1 MRLRQTSSTPAREA
15 SHVGPTRSDD
25 GGETADR
32 STDDSDGTPLTPP
45 STASPGSR
53 PGVLPGAAVPVVSIA
68 LALALPVAIVVA
80 TGIGAVGIPTDE
92 VWEVVSTRLVGGSPD
107 VAPEVEQI
115 IWTIR
120 LPRVLLAAIV
130 GAGLALAGL
139 CLQAVVRNPLA
150 DPYILGAASGA
161 SAAAVAVIVLGSSA
175 VFGLGLST
183 AAFFG
188 ALGSLLLTLA
198 LGQRAGQVSSTRLI
212 LAGVAVGY
220 VFSAVTSFLQLQAE
234 PNQLRGVIFWLLG
247 SFASAE
253 WPDLVIPA
261 AALVVVGGLLTV
273 QGPKMNALVMGD
285 DTAASLGIRVGRY
298 RVWLLILASLV
309 TGACISVAGGIGFV
323 GLMIPHA
330 ARLAVGPDHR
340 RLLPVA
346 VLGGAVFLVFVDV
359 VARRVAAPAELPIGI
374 FTAAIGGPA
383 FLAIMSRNNTWASG
397 R

>member
-1 MRLRQTSSTPAREA
+1 M
-15 SHVGPTRSDD
+15 RSDVD
-25 GGETADR
+25 REVADAE
-32 STDDSDGTPLTPP
+32 SGDSSRALPATP
-45 STASPGSR
+45 STASVGPTH
-53 PGVLPGAAVPVVSIA
+53 GVLPGAAVPVITIV
-68 LALALPVAIVVA
+68 LALLLPVAIVVA
-80 TGIGAVGIPTDE
+80 TGIGAVAIPPGE
-92 VWEVVSTRLVGGSPD
+92 VWEVVSTKLLGGSPD

-120 LPRVLLAAIV
+120 LPRVLLAAVV

-150 DPYILGAASGA
+150 DPYVLGAAAGA

-175 VFGLGLST
+175 VFGLGLSS
-183 AAFFG
+183 AAFLG

-253 WPDLVIPA
+253 WSDLAIPT
-261 AALVVVGGLLTV
+261 AALVFVGGWLTV

-285 DTAASLGIRVGRY
+285 DTAASLGIRVSRY

-309 TGACISVAGGIGFV
+309 TGTCIAVAGGIGFV

-340 RLLPVA
+340 RLLPVS
-346 VLGGAVFLVFVDV
+346 VLGGAIFLVVVDV

-383 FLAIMSRNNTWASG
+383 FIAIMFRNNTWASG
-397 R
+397 Q

>member
-1 MRLRQTSSTPAREA
+1 MHPDSEGDGVGTSS
-15 SHVGPTRSDD
+15 GD
-25 GGETADR
+25 GLQDLAAE
-32 STDDSDGTPLTPP
+32 PLSIAPRLP
-45 STASPGSR
+45 D
-53 PGVLPGAAVPVVSIA
+53 GVLPGAAVPVVSIV
-68 LALALPVAIVVA
+68 LAVVLPVAVVVA
-80 TGIGAVGIPTDE
+80 SGIGAVLVPAGE
-92 VWEVVSTRLVGGSPD
+92 VWEVVSTRLVGG
-107 VAPEVEQI
+107 APQVTREAERI
-115 IWTIR
+115 IWDFR
-120 LPRVLLAAIV
+120 VPRVLLAAVV
-130 GAGLALAGL
+130 GAALSLAGV

-161 SAAAVAVIVLGSSA
+161 SAAAVAVLVLGSSA
-175 VFGLGLST
+175 VFGLGLSA
-183 AAFFG
+183 AAFLG
-188 ALGSLLLTLA
+188 ALASLLLTLV

-220 VFSAVTSFLQLQAE
+220 VFAAVTSFLQLQAE
-234 PNQLRGVIFWLLG
+234 PNALRGVIFWLLG

-253 WPDLVIPA
+253 WSDLVVPT
-261 AALVVVGGLLTV
+261 AALVFVGAWLTV
-273 QGPKMNALVMGD
+273 QGPKLNALVMGD

-346 VLGGAVFLVFVDV
+346 VLGGAIFLVVVDV

-383 FLAIMSRNNTWASG
+383 FLAIMVHNNTWASG

>member
-1 MRLRQTSSTPAREA
+1 MRSEIDIDDAVVEA
-15 SHVGPTRSDD
+15 PPNGVG
-25 GGETADR
+25 TADPVPLSLQR
-32 STDDSDGTPLTPP
+32 TD
-45 STASPGSR
+45 
-53 PGVLPGAAVPVVSIA
+53 GVLPGAAVPVLSVV
-68 LALALPVAIVVA
+68 LLLLLPVTIVVA
-80 TGIGAVGIPTDE
+80 TGIGAVGIPADE
-92 VWEVVSTRLVGGSPD
+92 VWEVVSARLLRRSPD

-120 LPRVLLAAIV
+120 LPRVLLSAVV
-130 GAGLALAGL
+130 GAGLAVAGL

-150 DPYILGAASGA
+150 DPYILGAAAGA

-175 VFGLGLST
+175 VFGLGLSA
-183 AAFFG
+183 AAFLG
-188 ALGSLLLTLA
+188 ALASLLLTLA
-198 LGQRAGQVSSTRLI
+198 LGQRAGQVNSTRLI

-253 WPDLVIPA
+253 WSDLAIPT
-261 AALVVVGGLLTV
+261 AALVFVGGWLTV

-285 DTAASLGIRVGRY
+285 DTAASLGIRVSRS

-346 VLGGAVFLVFVDV
+346 VLGGAIFLVGVDV
-359 VARRVAAPAELPIGI
+359 IARRVAAPGELPIGI

-383 FLAIMSRNNTWASG
+383 FLAIMVRNNTWASG

>member
-1 MRLRQTSSTPAREA
+1 MTAEIDTESDLAGAPAAKVASNLSSPRTGR
-15 SHVGPTRSDD
+15 
-25 GGETADR
+25 
-32 STDDSDGTPLTPP
+32 TD
-45 STASPGSR
+45 
-53 PGVLPGAAVPVVSIA
+53 GVLPGAAVPVLSIA
-68 LALALPVAIVVA
+68 LLVALPLTIVIA
-80 TGIGAVGIPTDE
+80 TGIGAVGIPGDQ
-92 VWEVVSTRLVGGSPD
+92 VWEVVSARVVGGTPD

-120 LPRVLLAAIV
+120 LPRVLLAAVV

-175 VFGLGLST
+175 VLGLGLST
-183 AAFFG
+183 AAFLG
-188 ALGSLLLTLA
+188 ALASLLLTLA
-198 LGQRAGQVSSTRLI
+198 LGQRAGQVNSTRLI

-253 WPDLVIPA
+253 WADLAIPT
-261 AALVVVGGLLTV
+261 AALVFVGGWLAV

-285 DTAASLGIRVGRY
+285 DTAASLGIRVSRY

-309 TGACISVAGGIGFV
+309 TGTCISVAGGIGFV

-346 VLGGAVFLVFVDV
+346 VLAGAIFLVVVDV
-359 VARRVAAPAELPIGI
+359 IARRVAAPGELPIGI

-383 FLAIMSRNNTWASG
+383 FLAIMVRNNTWASG

>member
-1 MRLRQTSSTPAREA
+1 MTSRMRRDAAVSDRAIA
-15 SHVGPTRSDD
+15 SKQSADPDLVAGSPVADVSAAD
-25 GGETADR
+25 GA
-32 STDDSDGTPLTPP
+32 
-45 STASPGSR
+45 
-53 PGVLPGAAVPVVSIA
+53 LPGAAVPVVSVA
-68 LALALPVAIVVA
+68 LAALLPVVIVVA
-80 TGIGAVGIPTDE
+80 SGSGAVGIPAGD
-92 VWEVVSTRLVGGSPD
+92 VWEVVSARVVGASPD

-115 IWTIR
+115 IWTFR
-120 LPRVLLAAIV
+120 FPRVLLAAVV

-161 SAAAVAVIVLGSSA
+161 SAAAVAVLVLGSSA
-175 VFGLGLST
+175 GFGLGLSA
-183 AAFFG
+183 AAFLG
-188 ALGSLLLTLA
+188 ARVSLLLTLA
-198 LGQRAGQVSSTRLI
+198 LGQRAGQISSTRLI

-220 VFSAVTSFLQLQAE
+220 VFSALTSFLQLQAE

-253 WPDLVIPA
+253 WSDLVAPTA
-261 AALVVVGGLLTV
+261 AIVFVGGWLTV

-298 RVWLLILASLV
+298 RVWLLILASVV
-309 TGACISVAGGIGFV
+309 TGACISVAGGIGVV

-330 ARLAVGPDHR
+330 ARLAGGPDHR

-346 VLGGAVFLVFVDV
+346 VLGGAIFLVVVDV
-359 VARRVAAPAELPIGI
+359 VARRVAAPSELPIGI

-383 FLAIMSRNNTWASG
+383 FLAIMVRNNSWASG

>member
-1 MRLRQTSSTPAREA
+1 MRSEIDIDDAVVEA
-15 SHVGPTRSDD
+15 PPNGVD
-25 GGETADR
+25 TAD
-32 STDDSDGTPLTPP
+32 PVPP
-45 STASPGSR
+45 SPQRTD
-53 PGVLPGAAVPVVSIA
+53 GVLPGAAVPVLSVV
-68 LALALPVAIVVA
+68 LLLLLPVTIVVA
-80 TGIGAVGIPTDE
+80 TGIGAVGIPADE
-92 VWEVVSTRLVGGSPD
+92 VWEVVSARLLRRSPD

-115 IWTIR
+115 IWTFR
-120 LPRVLLAAIV
+120 LPRVLLAAV
-130 GAGLALAGL
+130 FGAGLAVAVV

-150 DPYILGAASGA
+150 EPYILGAAAGA

-175 VFGLGLST
+175 VLGLGLSA
-183 AAFFG
+183 AAFLG
-188 ALGSLLLTLA
+188 ALASLLLTLA
-198 LGQRAGQVSSTRLI
+198 LGQRAGQVNSTRLI

-253 WPDLVIPA
+253 WSDLAIPT
-261 AALVVVGGLLTV
+261 AALVFVGGWLTV

-285 DTAASLGIRVGRY
+285 DTAASLGSRVSRS

-346 VLGGAVFLVFVDV
+346 VLGGAIFLVGVDV
-359 VARRVAAPAELPIGI
+359 IARRVAAPGELPLGI

-383 FLAIMSRNNTWASG
+383 FLAIMVRNNTWASG

>member
-1 MRLRQTSSTPAREA
+1 MPVTWVCRMHPESGGGVVGTSRSGDSLQDLAG
-15 SHVGPTRSDD
+15 GPSS
-25 GGETADR
+25 A
-32 STDDSDGTPLTPP
+32 
-45 STASPGSR
+45 GSR
-53 PGVLPGAAVPVVSIA
+53 AAEGVLPGAAVPVVSLV
-68 LALALPVAIVVA
+68 LAAVFPVTVVVA
-80 TGIGAVGIPTDE
+80 SGIGAVPVPADE

-107 VAPEVEQI
+107 VSPEVEQI
-115 IWTIR
+115 IWRFR
-120 LPRVLLAAIV
+120 LPRVLLAAVV

-161 SAAAVAVIVLGSSA
+161 SAAAVAVLVLGSSA
-175 VFGLGLST
+175 VLGLGLST
-183 AAFFG
+183 AAFLG
-188 ALGSLLLTLA
+188 ALASLLLTLA

-234 PNQLRGVIFWLLG
+234 PNALRGVIFWLLG

-253 WPDLVIPA
+253 WPDLVVPT
-261 AALVVVGGLLTV
+261 AALVFVGGWLTV

-323 GLMIPHA
+323 GLMVPHA

-346 VLGGAVFLVFVDV
+346 VLGGAIFLVVVDV

-383 FLAIMSRNNTWASG
+383 FLAIMVRNNTWASG